1 MGTVAFMS
9 PEPALDAKHADQRSD
24 IYSLGCTLCF
34 LLTGRAPY
42 RQDTPVKTIVAQRAR
57 PGRFAGGLVTT
68 NDHRVSAGGTAG
80 RVIGVDS
87 SAELVAKATAAAS
100 KSGYTNVVFKVGRM
114 EDLPLEDECIDVV
127 ISNCV
132 INHARDKLAV
142 FQEVIRCLRPG
153 GKLIV
158 TDLVTQGEFSQAA
171 LEDDVWGEWLRVAT
185 GKEAYLSSI
194 REAGF
199 KDLKLVRETSFPM
212 AEQDE
217 RLRGRIVS
225 IAVDA
230 FK

>member
-1 MGTVAFMS
+1 MS
-9 PEPALDAKHADQRSD
+9 DTFGPNEYAK
-24 IYSLGCTLCF
+24 SLGYSDVELRGLPEGLVCHGCGNPVALAELPEGATVLDLGSGGGLDVF
-34 LLTGRAPY
+34 LA
-42 RQDTPVKTIVAQRAR
+42 AQRV
-57 PGRFAGGLVTT
+57 GTT
-68 NDHRVSAGGTAG
+68 G

-87 SAELVAKATAAAS
+87 SAEMVAKATAAAS
-100 KSGYTNVVFKVGRM
+100 QSGYTNVVFKVGRM
-114 EDLPLEDECIDVV
+114 EDLPLEDESIDVV

-142 FQEVIRCLRPG
+142 FKEVIRCLRPG

-158 TDLVTQGEFSQAA
+158 TDLVTEGEFSQAA
-171 LEDDVWGEWLRVAT
+171 LDDDVWGEWLRVAT

-199 KDLKLVRETSFPM
+199 QNLKLVRETTFPM

-225 IAVDA
+225 IGVEAS
-230 FK
+230 K

>member
-1 MGTVAFMS
+1 MSDTFDPIQYARSLGYSEEELRSLPEGLVCQGCGNPVALAELQEGATVLDLGS
-9 PEPALDAKHADQRSD
+9 GGGLDA
-24 IYSLGCTLCF
+24 F
-34 LLTGRAPY
+34 LA
-42 RQDTPVKTIVAQRAR
+42 AQRVGA
-57 PGRFAGGLVTT
+57 T
-68 NDHRVSAGGTAG
+68 G

-87 SAELVAKATAAAS
+87 SAEMVAKAAEAAS
-100 KSGYTNVVFKVGRM
+100 KGGYANVVFKVARM
-114 EDLPLEDECIDVV
+114 EHVPLEDESIDVV

-153 GKLIV
+153 GERIV
-158 TDLVTQGEFSQAA
+158 TDLVTEGEFSQAA
-171 LEDDVWGEWLRVAT
+171 LDDDVWGEWLRVAT

-199 KDLKLVRETSFPM
+199 QNLKLVRETTFPM

-225 IAVDA
+225 IAVEA
-230 FK
+230 YK